1 MRCVDSLSHV
11 FHADDSMQSVI
22 QSSRSMRMTGML
34 FLFAGEGVTDIAAD
48 GTLVSPPSLVAVSEQ
63 RYATPPVNPPTTSG
77 DPKADA
83 VRVVS
88 PFAVQVPV

>member
-1 MRCVDSLSHV
+1 M
-11 FHADDSMQSVI
+11 
-22 QSSRSMRMTGML
+22 
-34 FLFAGEGVTDIAAD
+34 FAGAGVTGNAAD
-48 GTLVSPPSLVAVSEQ
+48 GPLVKPPSLVAVTEQ
-63 RYATPPVNPPTTSG
+63 RYATPPVNPPTTNG